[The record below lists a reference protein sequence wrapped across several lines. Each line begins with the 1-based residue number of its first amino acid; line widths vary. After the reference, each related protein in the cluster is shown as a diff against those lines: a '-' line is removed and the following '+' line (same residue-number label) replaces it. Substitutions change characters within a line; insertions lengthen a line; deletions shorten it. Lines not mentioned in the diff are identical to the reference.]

1 MNEFLSSLMGDKKRT
16 LVEIS
21 LIVNESNAPQKER
34 KEMLDKIRN
43 GLKVGIDQ
51 NLIKSIVSFRDR
63 NYRPN
68 TFGFRNLTE
77 KIENLK

>member
-16 LVEIS
+16 LLEVS
-21 LIVNESNAPQKER
+21 LIINESNAPKGEIT
-34 KEMLDKIRN
+34 EMLDKIRN
-43 GLKVGIDQ
+43 ALKVGIDK

-63 NYRPN
+63 NFRPN

-77 KIENLK
+77 KKEKLK